1 MEEQLTPTQVL
12 DLACIKR
19 TKCKVCGNDIVYN
32 DTKIYFSKMKNH
44 SVVIKGHSYKS
55 IKVVNNIEYH
65 LCVCEK
71 CLRDKFPE
79 INNMSRTFNVMS
91 EPTKFAFDISNED
104 YENSRNKYA
113 MTKEHMIEKY
123 GEEEGN
129 KIWENY
135 CKRQAETNTF
145 EYKKKKYGMTK
156 REFKEYNNSRAVT
169 KKNLVKKYGE
179 EEGNRKWNEYVEKQ
193 KITKSWDYMVE
204 HFGEEKAREIN
215 RKKLMIED
223 NFIRKYGKTVGIV
236 KYQEWLKNKNCG
248 FSKVSQKFLKELDK
262 YLGEKYNTHYAT
274 KNNETTLYCNSTH
287 SHYSLD
293 YYIPELKICVEFNG
307 SCYHGDPRVFNDNDI
322 CNPFSNLTA
331 KQLREKDQERHK
343 ALEKEYGIRTFVV
356 WELDYKNGIDIEDFI
371 TNTQKIEL

>member
-12 DLACIKR
+12 DIAGIER
-19 TKCKVCGNDIVYN
+19 PKCKVCGNDIVYS
-32 DTKIYFSKMKNH
+32 DTKIYFSKLKNH
-44 SVVIKGHSYKS
+44 GVVIKGHSYKS
-55 IKVVNNIEYH
+55 IKVVNHIEYH

-71 CLRDKFPE
+71 CLREKFPE

-104 YENSRNKYA
+104 YETSRNKYA
-113 MTKEHMIEKY
+113 MTIEHMIEKY

-145 EYKKKKYGMTK
+145 EYKHKKYGMNK
-156 REFKEYNNSRAVT
+156 REFEEYNHSRAVT
-169 KKNLVKKYGE
+169 KTNLIKKYGE
-179 EEGNRKWNEYVEKQ
+179 QEGLRRWNEYVEKQ

-204 HFGEEKAREIN
+204 KFGEEKAREIN

-223 NFIRKYGKTVGIV
+223 NFVRKYGEITGKI
-236 KYQEWLKNKNCG
+236 KYNEWLKNKNCG
-248 FSKVSQKFLKELDK
+248 FSGVSQKFLNEIDRYIGKR
-262 YLGEKYNTHYAT
+262 YNTKYAT
-274 KNNETTLYCNSTH
+274 KNNEITIYCHSTH

-307 SCYHGDPRVFNDNDI
+307 SCYHGDTRVFNDNDI
-322 CNPFSNLTA
+322 CNPFSELTA
-331 KQLREKDQERHK
+331 KQLREKDQERYK
-343 ALEKEYGIRTFVV
+343 ALEEEHDIKTYVV

-371 TNTQKIEL
+371 KNTLKIDL